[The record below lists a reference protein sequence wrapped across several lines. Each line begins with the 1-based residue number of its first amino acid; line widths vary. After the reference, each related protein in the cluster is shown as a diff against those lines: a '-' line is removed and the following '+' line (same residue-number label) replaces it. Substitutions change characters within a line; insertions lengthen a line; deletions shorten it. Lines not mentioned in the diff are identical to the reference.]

1 MTKSKQQ
8 GQDPAVKAQRRKLAE
23 KRSPKSTRNRPWS
36 LPKRGKA
43 ASQGRRLSTT
53 VRGSA
58 APTPGGRILPAG
70 GGRGLITVLMSAYKS
85 ARWVEAAARSVL
97 EQPLPWGWRVELLIG
112 VDQCQETEV
121 AVRRAFASDP
131 RVAAFRMAKNVGT
144 YQTLNALL
152 EHARGELVAVMDSD
166 DISTPGRL
174 GKAIDHLVR
183 HPRVGIVGGPY
194 LNVGPDMKP
203 MPGVEPTRE
212 ICHGAMTARRSVYN
226 RLGGYK
232 PWRCGA
238 DLDFFVRARKL
249 GLQIDLLP
257 EVALRRRVH
266 PSSLCNA
273 PTTGRES
280 PARKKAYAEI
290 EAERA
295 RPRATVVKRSSPAHA
310 KLFDLRPR
318 FERGVGVVM
327 ATIPEREESAR
338 AVVEGLLKQGVDALV
353 IHFNGHR
360 RVPGWAR
367 RPKIQARL
375 HPPGTGPITRFSE
388 LPDCRYV
395 LSVDDDIV
403 YPSSYVAATIRHLRR
418 LGEGTAVSYHGSWW
432 PAAALRSGGW
442 RYQDRSAIRYS
453 EGSSADR
460 TIMYGGCGVAGFH
473 ARDLWHLDADAA
485 PSLFAMEDDAWISG
499 ALSRTGVRLVRPACS
514 EGWIRPVVN
523 RDTGLY
529 LKAKRD
535 GFKRRDAAIA
545 QARAMGAWPRFPLGG
560 QKARSRPPTKE
571 ATTSFDEVTYWRN
584 RYKET
589 GSSIRTVGRRDASE
603 ATNQQEY
610 AQAMRQLVEAA
621 RSDLGALDR
630 ISVLDVGYGQAHYAK
645 ALAKA
650 GVVDYLGIDL
660 VGAVRPP
667 ELVAKGFEFRRIDI
681 GAAPVRLGRKF
692 DLVIVLDVI
701 YHLVDEQKF
710 RTALANIKA
719 HARGLVYVTSTFRP
733 GSSVAHVRHRPVAA
747 FRPLGELLGPPQR
760 WRDNKIARFRAGG
773 QKQ

>member
-1 MTKSKQQ
+1 MTKSKHS
-8 GQDPAVKAQRRKLAE
+8 DPELAVRIQRRRLAE
-23 KRSPKSTRNRPWS
+23 KR
-36 LPKRGKA
+36 LPKIRRSVPCVSPGGGKPA
-43 ASQGRRLSTT
+43 AGGATLSTPA
-53 VRGSA
+53 RGSSGPSYA
-58 APTPGGRILPAG
+58 GRIVTAG
-70 GGRGLITVLMSAYKS
+70 GGRGVITVLMSAYKS
-85 ARWVEAAARSVL
+85 ARWVEDAARSVL
-97 EQPLPWGWRVELLIG
+97 DQALPWGWRIELLIG
-112 VDQCQETEV
+112 VDQCRETEA
-121 AVRRAFASDP
+121 AVRQAFSTDP
-131 RVAAFRMAKNVGT
+131 RVAAFCMSKNVGT

-152 EHARGELVAVMDSD
+152 DHARGELVAVMDSD
-166 DISTPGRL
+166 DISTPARL

-266 PSSLCNA
+266 PTSLCNA
-273 PTTGRES
+273 PATGRDS
-280 PARKKAYAEI
+280 PSRKKAYAEI

-295 RPRATVVKRSSPAHA
+295 RTQATVVKKSSPAHA

-338 AVVEGLLKQGVDALV
+338 AVVEGLLGQGVDRLV

-360 RVPGWAR
+360 GVPGWAR
-367 RPKIQARL
+367 RPKIQAHL

-403 YPSSYVAATIRHLRR
+403 YPSGYVEATIRHLRR
-418 LGEGTAVSYHGSWW
+418 LGEGTAISYHGSWW
-432 PAAALRSGGW
+432 SAAALRSGTW

-499 ALSRTGVRLVRPACS
+499 ALSRTGVRLVRPACP

-545 QARAMGAWPRFPLGG
+545 QARAMGAWPRLPLGG
-560 QKARSRPPTKE
+560 RKTRSRPATKK
-571 ATTSFDEVTYWRN
+571 AMTSFDEVTYWQN

-603 ATNQQEY
+603 ATNHMEY
-610 AQAMRQLVEAA
+610 AQAMMQLVDTV
-621 RSDLGALDR
+621 RSDFRALDQ

-645 ALAKA
+645 ALARA
-650 GVVDYLGIDL
+650 GVEDYLGIDL
-660 VGAVRPP
+660 VGDVRPP
-667 ELVAKGFEFRRIDI
+667 ELVAKGFTFRRLDI
-681 GAAPVRLGRKF
+681 GAAPVHMERKF
-692 DLVIVLDVI
+692 DLVLVLDVI
-701 YHLVDEQKF
+701 YHLVDDWKF
-710 RTALANIKA
+710 QRALENIKA

-733 GSSVAHVRHRPVAA
+733 GASVAHVRHRPVAA
-747 FRPLGELLGPPQR
+747 FKPLGELVGAPQP
-760 WRDNKIARFRAGG
+760 WRDNKIAKFSVVRR
-773 QKQ
+773 